1 MSFSGGGQ
9 GHNAGEEYT
18 GVCMSRQSGSQP
30 CRHTNCLPASHGTQA
45 THPGPTVPPPQ
56 QPVLPWTLWPPRT
69 HHGCSVGSL
78 VSDVQD
84 STAFSWILA
93 LRARAWAPN
102 LRARL
107 RQDWSSERESFEGT

>member
-1 MSFSGGGQ
+1 MK
-9 GHNAGEEYT
+9 
-18 GVCMSRQSGSQP
+18 SRLAYL
-30 CRHTNCLPASHGTQA
+30 CLDNPALSPVGTLIASLQVMA
-45 THPGPTVPPPQ
+45 PRLPTPVLQCPPQ

-69 HHGCSVGSL
+69 HHDCSVGSL